1 MKKTTI
7 AFLFLLILISCEKN
21 SVVPEGEYNLHGT
34 GKIKTKYIYS
44 SSSNS
49 EPYATNTYTYDGN
62 WNLKKILISD
72 YPKPIFASYTYEYS
86 DLGVLLN
93 KKYNG
98 IEGAN
103 YLDQTESDFTLI
115 REYKYSYRGDNKIE
129 LEYRKNALADSVVY
143 TYKNNLLVSEY
154 YYDLDGDLSYNRKY
168 EYDSDKKLIKEIYSP
183 ENTYLLYAYEDSR
196 VVKVTEFDQ
205 NGSNTMENTYKY
217 SKQDDKVIVELFIKD
232 FLSQKSTYENG
243 NIIEFIQYH
252 PTMPGE
258 WYYYKYDYYDIK
270 YSGQ

>member
-1 MKKTTI
+1 M
-7 AFLFLLILISCEKN
+7 FFSCEKN
-21 SVVPEGEYNLHGT
+21 TLVPIDDYNLQGT

-44 SSSNS
+44 SSSAS
-49 EPYATNTYTYDGN
+49 EPYATNSYSYDSN

-86 DLGVLLN
+86 NLGVLLN

-103 YLDQTESDFTLI
+103 YPDQTESDFILI
-115 REYKYSYRGDNKIE
+115 REYKYSYRGNNKIE
-129 LEYRKNALADSVVY
+129 LEYRKNALVDSVVY

-168 EYDSDKKLIKEIYSP
+168 EYDSDNKLIKEIYSP
-183 ENTYLLYAYEDSR
+183 ENTYLIYMYEGSR

-205 NGSNTMENTYKY
+205 NGSKIMENTYSYTK
-217 SKQDDKVIVELFIKD
+217 SDGNVIVELYNKD
-232 FLSQKSTYENG
+232 FLSEKTTYKDG
-243 NIIEFIQYH
+243 NVIEYIKYH
-252 PTMPGE
+252 PTFSGAE
-258 WYYYKYDYYDIK
+258 WYCYKYSYY
-270 YSGQ
+270 